1 MSSNV
6 YRGIIDF
13 INHPLINQYRDVDW
27 ERWIRTQKNAPYNV
41 PRYETREEA
50 YQAIQTI
57 PVMSG
62 LSCVESKDFM
72 LNVIIPFI
80 EQRQSLDKHM
90 CFSNN
95 PYTDSSPVLVKDVSK
110 ELRRTFDFV
119 WNVLRSGIIVAVYKK
134 RVICFCP
141 FFNPNYTN
149 SWPVGTLGNSEDR
162 PHVLPKKN
170 WWCNGGIICNEY
182 YPWGT
187 HFCMQLKDMI
197 SEVVDRFNISDAV
210 FCINKRDHPQYKYN
224 DSIDLLVEP
233 YGFVYDA
240 NDHDPQQDVPLSMH
254 IRKNDVLP
262 MMSFYGGKRF
272 LDVLIPPTEDY
283 EASTRRVYLP
293 DYSCKIGMSRTSIR
307 DLTSAVPLTIEPMS
321 SKKGVAFFRGS
332 CTGSGRT
339 IFTNQR
345 LRLFTFAHE
354 LQSDLLDVRCT
365 SLNNNRLR
373 KHYLEQIG
381 GISSSV
387 GFPVSDTF
395 YVPMSEQ
402 IRHRYLIYVEGHCA
416 ACRLGI
422 MLSSGCVVLKVQSST
437 VASELWFTSKL
448 NDFEHY
454 ISIRE
459 DLSDLMEKIE
469 FLENN
474 QDTAQYIANSAR
486 KFWEDNLSHE
496 SLLSYV
502 HESMNNL

>member
-1 MSSNV
+1 MSNV

-13 INHPLINQYRDVDW
+13 INHPLVNQYRDVDW
-27 ERWIRTQKNAPYNV
+27 ERWVRTQKNAPYNV

-50 YQAIQTI
+50 FQAIQTI
-57 PVMSG
+57 PVMTG
-62 LSCVESKDFM
+62 YSCVESKDFM
-72 LNVIIPFI
+72 QNVILPFI
-80 EQRQSLDKHM
+80 EQRQSLD
-90 CFSNN
+90 N
-95 PYTDSSPVLVKDVSK
+95 SPIPVKNINGQ
-110 ELRRTFDFV
+110 LHRTFDFI
-119 WNVLRSGIIVAVYKK
+119 WNVLRSGILVAVYKG

-141 FFNPNYTN
+141 FFNPNFEN
-149 SWPVGTLGNSEDR
+149 SWPAGTLGNIEER
-162 PHVLPKKN
+162 PHILPKKN

-210 FCINKRDHPQYKYN
+210 FCINKRDYPQYKYN
-224 DSIDLLVEP
+224 ESLSLLVEP

-240 NDHDPQQDVPLSMH
+240 NDHDPQQDVPLTMH
-254 IRKNDVLP
+254 LRKSDVLP
-262 MMSFYGGKRF
+262 MMSFYSGKRF
-272 LDVLIPPTEDY
+272 LDVMIPPTEDF
-283 EASTRRVYLP
+283 EAATKRVYLP
-293 DYSCKIGMSRTSIR
+293 DYSCKIVGGLSRTSIR
-307 DLTSAVPLTIEPMS
+307 DLTSAVPVDVEPLS
-321 SKKGVAFFRGS
+321 SKKSVAFFRGS

-339 IFTNQR
+339 LFTNQR

-365 SLNNNRLR
+365 SLNNKRLR
-373 KHYLEQIG
+373 KHYLETVGELIP
-381 GISSSV
+381 SSIN
-387 GFPVSDTF
+387 FPVSDTF

-402 IRHRYLIYVEGHCA
+402 IRHKYLIYVEGHCA

-422 MLSSGCVVLKVQSST
+422 MLSSGCVILKVNSST

-459 DLSDLMEKIE
+459 DFSDLIEKIE
-469 FLENN
+469 YLENN
-474 QDTAQYIANSAR
+474 QDVAQDIANNAR
-486 KFWEDNLSHE
+486 KFWEQNLSHE

-502 HESMNNL
+502 HETMNNL

>member
-1 MSSNV
+1 MSNV

-13 INHPLINQYRDVDW
+13 IQHPLINQFRDIEW
-27 ERWIRTQKNAPYNV
+27 ERWLRTQKNAPFNV
-41 PRYETREEA
+41 PRYDTREEA
-50 YQAIQTI
+50 FQAIQTI
-57 PVMSG
+57 PVMTG
-62 LSCVESKDFM
+62 MSCVDSKDFM
-72 LNVIIPFI
+72 LNIIIPFI
-80 EQRQSLDKHM
+80 EQRQSLD
-90 CFSNN
+90 N
-95 PYTDSSPVLVKDVSK
+95 SPIPIKDVSR

-134 RVICFCP
+134 RVVCFCP
-141 FFNPNYTN
+141 FFNPNYEN
-149 SWPVGTLGNSEDR
+149 SWHVGIFGDSTSGL
-162 PHVLPKKN
+162 PPKK

-197 SEVVDRFNISDAV
+197 SEVVDRFNIDDAV
-210 FCINKRDHPQYKYN
+210 FCINKRDYPQYKFN
-224 DSIDLLVEP
+224 ESLGTLVEP
-233 YGFVYDA
+233 YGFIYDA
-240 NDHDPQQDVPLSMH
+240 NDHDPQEDVPLTMH
-254 IRKNDVLP
+254 VQKNDVLP

-272 LDVLIPPTEDY
+272 LDVLIPPTEDF
-283 EASTRRVYLP
+283 EAATRRVYLP
-293 DYSCKIGMSRTSIR
+293 DYHLKNGMSRTIIR
-307 DLTSAVPLTIEPMS
+307 DLTTVIPLSIEPLS
-321 SKKGVAFFRGS
+321 TKKSVAFFRGS

-345 LRLFTFAHE
+345 LHLFSLAHE
-354 LQSDLLDVRCT
+354 LQSELLDVRCT
-365 SLNNNRLR
+365 SLNHKRLR
-373 KHYLEQIG
+373 KHHLETLGELIP
-381 GISSSV
+381 SSIQ
-387 GFPVSDTF
+387 FPVSDTF

-402 IRHRYLIYVEGHCA
+402 IRHKYLIYVEGHCA

-422 MLSSGCVVLKVQSST
+422 MLSSGCVVLKVESST

-454 ISIRE
+454 ISIRQ

-474 QDTAQYIANSAR
+474 QDVAQGIANNAR
-486 KFWEDNLSHE
+486 IFWEKEMSHE